1 MLLQLK
7 KRGGEDGWSESDLP
21 QRPLSL
27 LRSTNCESDISVGNI
42 PGEGG
47 SEEEEEEGKEEEY
60 ISESFQIT
68 GRTPTHPN
76 EETHT
81 LRVSQHI
88 SFRVCLAVHGLLLLI
103 MCSQF

>member
-47 SEEEEEEGKEEEY
+47 GEEEEEGKEEEY

-68 GRTPTHPN
+68 GRTPAQTKK
-76 EETHT
+76 HT
-81 LRVSQHI
+81 RCV
-88 SFRVCLAVHGLLLLI
+88 LASTFI
-103 MCSQF
+103 